1 MLTLL
6 AAEGPNGSW
15 IPSDVN
21 EFIWGSIAFSIVMLL
36 FFWKGVPAIKK
47 AMDNNAAKIAGDL
60 DAAKAA
66 KAEAEAELAALKSN
80 LGDAD
85 AEAKAIVDDAKAQAK
100 KLKADLTKQAKAD
113 IAAAKERSLAEIDAQ
128 RDQALTDIRVAIADQ
143 ARTAAD
149 AVVMSNLDDDTIQRN
164 LIDEYIS
171 GLTR

>member
-1 MLTLL
+1 MITLL
-6 AAEGPNGSW
+6 AADGPNGRW

-21 EFIWGSIAFSIVMLL
+21 EFIWGSIAFSIVMVI
-36 FFWKGVPAIKK
+36 FFWKGVPAIRK
-47 AMDNNAAKIAGDL
+47 AMAANATKIETELA
-60 DAAKAA
+60 DAAQA
-66 KAEAEAELAALKSN
+66 KAEAEAELAELKSN

-128 RDQALTDIRVAIADQ
+128 RDQALTDIRVVIADQ